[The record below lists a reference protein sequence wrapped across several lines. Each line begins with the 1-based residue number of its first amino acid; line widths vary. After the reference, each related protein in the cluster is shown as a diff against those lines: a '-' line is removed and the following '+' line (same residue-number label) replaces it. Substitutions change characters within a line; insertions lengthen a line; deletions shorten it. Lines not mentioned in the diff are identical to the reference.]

1 MKKTTSLHNNES
13 GLVAIVVTMILIIL
27 MSLIVM
33 SFTRVAIREQRQ
45 VTDRQLNTL
54 AYYAAESGV
63 NDAREWIRSATG
75 PVPDKENC
83 DDIPGADSRLD
94 GPGGSVSYSCVL
106 INPGPTSLEYGNI
119 GIGEPKVIPID
130 RRSTGNVGT
139 LNIYWQDVDAEGNF
153 SNCPSGP
160 NSFPRSWP
168 SNQCS
173 PGMLQIDL
181 VGGLGGSFS
190 RDNLLNRTMTVF
202 VRPRSGGAVNS
213 INVNNYMGFGNQ
225 GGLVDGSCD
234 AGAGDPKYCRIN
246 LTNIDSNVA
255 YLKVTPLYRDA
266 SLTVRNNGNRIFG
279 AQVLVDSTGKASD
292 ILRRIQVRIAANDQ
306 NGTYPD
312 AAIESSESLC
322 KQFSVAP
329 PDLLIDGSD
338 VATNPCRATIV
349 VP

>member
-1 MKKTTSLHNNES
+1 
-13 GLVAIVVTMILIIL
+13 
-27 MSLIVM
+27 
-33 SFTRVAIREQRQ
+33 
-45 VTDRQLNTL
+45 
-54 AYYAAESGV
+54 
-63 NDAREWIRSATG
+63 
-75 PVPDKENC
+75 
-83 DDIPGADSRLD
+83 
-94 GPGGSVSYSCVL
+94 
-106 INPGPTSLEYGNI
+106 
-119 GIGEPKVIPID
+119 
-130 RRSTGNVGT
+130 
-139 LNIYWQDVDAEGNF
+139 
-153 SNCPSGP
+153 
-160 NSFPRSWP
+160 
-168 SNQCS
+168 
-173 PGMLQIDL
+173 MLQIDL